1 MAIYRE
7 GISTSNGTNNLN
19 RVNSD
24 ILKNLITTN
33 SSLFKIVRVLDIVLD
48 ENHPKFFDVGEWNG
62 IGTIYFEDVSTTEK
76 IPTFAY
82 PLNPQIKYY
91 PLINEIV
98 LLVSIPSKFISTT
111 KFVKPDYYY
120 FSSTGIWNHP
130 HHNAYPDITSY
141 EALAKNQ
148 KDDYV
153 NAEGNYVRRIEDNS
167 TEINLNYTNY
177 PNPSQDT
184 FQEKSNIHSILSFAG
199 DTIYEGRWG
208 QSLRFGSTAKSK
220 STISNNWSTAGNNGD
235 PITILRNGQPTNV
248 GDEGWIPITENIK
261 NDLSS
266 LYLTSY
272 QKIPFSIANENF
284 ISYTTPPTT
293 PAQFNFPQII
303 LNSNRIILNAKT
315 DSILISGEKSVGISS
330 NSSINIEA
338 KQIYLDGTDIRL
350 GRKNAE
356 QPILLGNDTVELL
369 KIIVNEL
376 SNLAT
381 ALKTIQMWPGGTPT
395 PDPTIG
401 PVAKI
406 AETNLENIKNKLDS
420 IKSIFVKTI

>member
-7 GISTSNGTNNLN
+7 GISTNNGTNNSN
-19 RVNSD
+19 RSNSD
-24 ILKNLITTN
+24 VLKNLINTN

-111 KFVKPDYYY
+111 KFTKPDYYY

-284 ISYTTPPTT
+284 YSTNNPPTT
-293 PAQFNFPQII
+293 PSQYISPQII
-303 LNSNRIILNAKT
+303 LNSNRIVLNAKS
-315 DSILISGEKSVGISS
+315 DSVLISGQTSVYISS
-330 NSSINIEA
+330 NKSINLEA
-338 KQIYLDGTDIRL
+338 EQLYIDSTDIRL
-350 GRKNAE
+350 GSKIAD
-356 QPILLGNDTVELL
+356 QAILKGDDTVELL
-369 KIIVNEL
+369 KRLITEVTNL
-376 SNLAT
+376 ST
-381 ALKTIQMWPGGTPT
+381 ALKTIQIWPGGVPS

-401 PVAKI
+401 PVSKI
-406 AETNLENIKNKLDS
+406 AESNLERILFQIDS
-420 IKSIFVKTI
+420 IKSNFVKTS

>member
-141 EALAKNQ
+141 EALTKNQ

-266 LYLTSY
+266 IYLTSY
-272 QKIPFSIANENF
+272 QKLPFSLSNENF
-284 ISYTTPPTT
+284 ISYTTPPIT
-293 PAQFNFPQII
+293 PAQFNLPQII

-350 GRKNAE
+350 GNKNAK
-356 QPILLGNDTVELL
+356 QPILLGNDTVDLL